1 MGYRILVI
9 NPGSTSTKVSIF
21 EDKKQVV
28 DDKLTHSREELSSFS
43 SLLQQR
49 RFRESAILNVI
60 KSKGYT
66 VDEFDAIAARGGI
79 LRPLPSG
86 TYVINKKMVDYLKY
100 ETPVQH
106 ASNLAAIIAY
116 DLSKQHDIPAYIVD
130 PVSVDEFD
138 DVARICG
145 MPDLQRR
152 SLTHALN
159 IKAIARRCAEELGKP
174 YEGLN
179 LIIAH
184 LGGGISITAHRKGR
198 MIDANNANDE
208 GPFSPE
214 RTGEVPVGALVKA
227 AYSGKYTYEELYSC
241 LVGNGG
247 MSAYLGTNDL
257 RVAIRRV
264 EKGDEKAKLVLKAMV
279 YQISKE
285 IYAMAA
291 VLKGKIDA
299 IAITGGMAYET
310 YIVNSIREYV
320 SNLALVLIFPGEMEM
335 EALALGVLRVLNGEE
350 KAKVYE

>member
-28 DDKLTHSREELSSFS
+28 KDKLIHNREDLSKFS

-49 RFRESAILNVI
+49 EYRENAILNII
-60 KSKGYT
+60 KDRGYT
-66 VDEFDAIAARGGI
+66 MDVFDAVAARGGI
-79 LRPLPSG
+79 LKPLPSG
-86 TYVINKKMVDYLKY
+86 TYVISKRMVDYLKY

-116 DLSKQHDIPAYIVD
+116 DLSKRHDIPAYIVD

-159 IKAIARRCAEELGKP
+159 IKATARRCAEELGKP
-174 YEGLN
+174 YEELN

-184 LGGGISITAHRKGR
+184 LGGGISITAHIRGK
-198 MIDANNANDE
+198 MVDANNANDE

-214 RTGEVPVGALVKA
+214 RTGDVPIGALVKL

-247 MSAYLGTNDL
+247 MVAYLGTNDL
-257 RVAIRRV
+257 RTAMKRL
-264 EKGDEKAKLVLKAMV
+264 EEGDEKAKLVLKAMV

-299 IAITGGMAYET
+299 IAVTGGMSYEP

-320 SNLALVLIFPGEMEM
+320 SNIALVLIFPGEMEM

-350 KAKVYE
+350 KAKVYK